1 MSVELKEGRGEVFHF
16 RDSVFSD
23 LALLLFSS
31 LILRFLLASLDG
43 YRTDLNT
50 FTAWFYAATEGSIL
64 DFYRNIW
71 CDYPPFN
78 VVIFWVFGTI
88 ARGFSL
94 FGTPFLLYVLKLP
107 SNLFDIGISALIFFY
122 LRKRMG
128 RRWAFLATAAY
139 AFNPATIFNASIWGQ
154 FDAIYTF
161 FILLSL
167 ILILEDKP
175 RASLVSFAFA
185 VLSKPQAFA
194 FLPVIVLLVIERFH
208 WKERI
213 LSFLSFSA
221 IILLFIVPFYPEN
234 PIDFVFRLYLGGYSQ
249 YRFVSLNAFNLWAF
263 VGFTVQDTESI
274 LPLLTYQIA
283 GWILFGILLC
293 LILYCVGPESFSKRY
308 NSLTIYLTYLVF
320 FAFFLVLTRM
330 HERYLFPVIALS
342 LLSLTYTKKA
352 TLIFGVV
359 TGTVLFNQAYTL
371 QFLNNQMFVPSG
383 DPAAYATSLLN
394 LAVFSYSLYLLFNEE
409 KLKRKSKGNEF

>member
-16 RDSVFSD
+16 RDSVFLD

-78 VVIFWVFGTI
+78 VVIFWFFGVI

-94 FGTPFLLYVLKLP
+94 FGTPSLLYVLKLP

-128 RRWAFLATAAY
+128 RRWAFLATAA
-139 AFNPATIFNASIWGQ
+139 
-154 FDAIYTF
+154 
-161 FILLSL
+161 
-167 ILILEDKP
+167 
-175 RASLVSFAFA
+175 FAFA

-274 LPLLTYQIA
+274 LPLLTYQIV

-293 LILYCVGPESFSKRY
+293 LILYCVGPESFSKR
-308 NSLTIYLTYLVF
+308 S
-320 FAFFLVLTRM
+320 
-330 HERYLFPVIALS
+330 
-342 LLSLTYTKKA
+342 
-352 TLIFGVV
+352 
-359 TGTVLFNQAYTL
+359 
-371 QFLNNQMFVPSG
+371 
-383 DPAAYATSLLN
+383 
-394 LAVFSYSLYLLFNEE
+394 
-409 KLKRKSKGNEF
+409 